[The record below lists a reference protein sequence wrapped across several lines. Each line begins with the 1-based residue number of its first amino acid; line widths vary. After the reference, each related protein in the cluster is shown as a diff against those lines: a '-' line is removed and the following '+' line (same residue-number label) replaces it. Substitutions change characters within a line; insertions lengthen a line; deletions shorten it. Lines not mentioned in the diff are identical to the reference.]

1 MKLETERLILVPLS
15 IENFKL
21 YLEDRKKMEENLGVV
36 VTGEKTSPT
45 KKKIFQKPYEKAK
58 KDEANHLWHTH
69 WQVILK
75 EENRIV
81 CGITFK
87 GIPNEAGEVEIGYGT
102 REGYKNKGYMTET
115 VTRLVRWTL
124 EQKEVDSVVAE
135 TNKSNIPSQKVL
147 EKSGFKRFHATEK
160 RYWYRVDKNCL

>member
-15 IENFKL
+15 LENFKL
-21 YLEDRKKMEENLGVV
+21 YLEDRKKLEENLGVV
-36 VTGEKTSPT
+36 VTGEKTASK
-45 KKKIFQKPYEKAK
+45 KKKIFQEPYEKAK
-58 KDEANHLWHTH
+58 KDNANHLWYTH

-87 GIPNEAGEVEIGYGT
+87 DIPNDAGEVEIGYGT

-115 VTRLVRWTL
+115 VTRLVRWAF
-124 EQKEVDSVVAE
+124 EQREVNSVLAE
-135 TNKSNIPSQKVL
+135 TNKDNKASQKVL
-147 EKSGFKRFHATEK
+147 DKSGFRRFRTTEK
-160 RYWYRVDKNCL
+160 SYWYRVDRSIG